1 MLCNAGEA
9 AAVVAIVRAALAAGT
24 PPHAIAVLT
33 GTPAQMHAVLDAAA
47 RSGEPLPGGAQLQLG
62 TYNKRDL
69 ARLGLKAPPPPGE
82 QRRGWRDEPAPAP
95 AHPVLLAELDCF
107 HAEAELVIASLV
119 RQPGDAVASALPL
132 SDAGWP
138 RKLLGRAT
146 KQLVLLGSRPWL
158 ADASPAWAA
167 ALGAMPV
174 ASLRSHG

>member
-33 GTPAQMHAVLDAAA
+33 GTPAQMHAIVEAAA
-47 RSGEPLPGGAQLQLG
+47 RSGEPLPGGAQLQPG
-62 TYNKRDL
+62 PYNKRDL
-69 ARLGLKAPPPPGE
+69 ERLDLELPPPP
-82 QRRGWRDEPAPAP
+82 RVSHRSWRDEPQ
-95 AHPVLLAELDCF
+95 AHPVLLAELKCF

-119 RQPGDAVASALPL
+119 RQPGDAVATALPL

-158 ADASPAWAA
+158 AGASPAWAA

-174 ASLRSHG
+174 ASLRSPG